1 MWLDMGGRYDYFY
14 DQMASLHKDPRG
26 KSPFWYCAF
35 YRPDGSR
42 AFRSTK
48 ERNRT
53 KALRICLGWDDAA
66 RQGKEK
72 RLTEAQVRRV
82 LSDIMENAT
91 GEKVQFYS
99 TRSWLEEWLKN
110 REGSASAT
118 TMQRYKQVIRDF
130 LEHLGDRAE
139 LTIAAVTHGDVVRF
153 RDKLKVGG
161 RAESTVNNTV
171 KKVLNVPFAAALKL
185 GIIPVNPVAS
195 VDSLSVDKDNRR
207 EPFTSEQISSLLTV
221 ATDQEWRGVIL
232 TGLYTGLRLGDIK
245 QLTWGSIDLD
255 SRTIRLRTRKTKTKV
270 VIPIHPELESWLAL
284 RPRGIGKAPVFPSM
298 YDHRT
303 EGAGGLS
310 AQFRKLLVQAKIVGA
325 VRERG
330 GKAGRQQY
338 SLSFHSLRHSFVSN
352 LAASGIAPDIRMRL
366 AGHASDEVH
375 DMYTHHSIEA
385 LRGAVE
391 ALPRVK

>member
-1 MWLDMGGRYDYFY
+1 
-14 DQMASLHKDPRG
+14 MASLHKDPRG

-35 YRPDGSR
+35 YQPDGSR

-48 ERNRT
+48 ERNRA
-53 KALRICLGWDDAA
+53 KALRICLGWEDAA

-91 GEKVQFYS
+91 GERVQFYS
-99 TRSWLEEWLKN
+99 TRSWLDEWLKN

-118 TMQRYKQVIRDF
+118 TMLRYKQVIRDF

-207 EPFTSEQISSLLTV
+207 EPFTAEQISSLLAV
-221 ATDQEWRGVIL
+221 ASDPEWRGVIL

-245 QLTWGSIDLD
+245 QLTWSSIDLE

-270 VIPIHPELESWLAL
+270 VIPIHPELESWLAR

-310 AQFRKLLVQAKIVGA
+310 AQFRKLLIQAKIVGA

-338 SLSFHSLRHSFVSN
+338 SLS
-352 LAASGIAPDIRMRL
+352 IALHPSVLERRFP
-366 AGHASDEVH
+366 GHRPRKRK
-375 DMYTHHSIEA
+375 A
-385 LRGAVE
+385 LGRRSE
-391 ALPRVK
+391 RVAT